1 MNTLVCVA
9 PPPPTRKGA
18 VAGRYFKEIVVY
30 ITAAKI
36 TRSFQKES
44 QLARLVLQYQ
54 TPRRGGGEVSLFST
68 LPLYLDVKYIPWERK
83 TFNQQIPWTHTH
95 THTCAF
101 FPFKPQQWPEH
112 GTAQS
117 AAAVA
122 GELEVWWEGRSPGRR
137 CFGCDTYSRRC
148 WCQPVTWGGETCKQP
163 AAGEVVIGLWLRAP
177 P

>member
-1 MNTLVCVA
+1 MLFPMNTMVCVA
-9 PPPPTRKGA
+9 PPPPTGKGA

-44 QLARLVLQYQ
+44 QLAWLVLQYQ
-54 TPRRGGGEVSLFST
+54 TPRRGGEKVSLFST

-101 FPFKPQQWPEH
+101 SPVEPLWWPER
-112 GTAQS
+112 GTVQS
-117 AAAVA
+117 LAAAETEA
-122 GELEVWWEGRSPGRR
+122 WQAGRSSG
-137 CFGCDTYSRRC
+137 
-148 WCQPVTWGGETCKQP
+148 
-163 AAGEVVIGLWLRAP
+163 
-177 P
+177 